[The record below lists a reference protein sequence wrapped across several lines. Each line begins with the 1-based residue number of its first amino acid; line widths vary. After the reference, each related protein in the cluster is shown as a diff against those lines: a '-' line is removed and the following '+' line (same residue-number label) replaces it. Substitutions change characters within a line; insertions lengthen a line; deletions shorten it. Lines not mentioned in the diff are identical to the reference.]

1 MGEHRDCRRGQV
13 RDDQPR
19 SDRGGLRRGSHARR
33 RRSMKADGVSAQAPT
48 HALHAT
54 VTVTA
59 TTIALGIW
67 CVFTTRFL
75 EVVILLMTPSLVGTI
90 TALTRTCKNEHSAF
104 LRISG
109 R

>member
-1 MGEHRDCRRGQV
+1 MG
-13 RDDQPR
+13 
-19 SDRGGLRRGSHARR
+19 
-33 RRSMKADGVSAQAPT
+33 
-48 HALHAT
+48 T

-109 R
+109 RWPTYHQTRCWQERRSSEGCGMTESWGAYLGFRAVRADGRRVIR